1 MPKAPTGRDFYVAT
15 PEEIRDGRTTDVYF
29 LRTLDILKKA
39 GKDRTRVV
47 AEVTAGTLP
56 NGWPWGILCGVEE
69 AVHLLKGRPV
79 SLWCLPEGSLC
90 PARTARGIPVP
101 VMILE
106 GAYGDWAVYE
116 TPVLGLICQAS
127 GIATKASRLRK
138 LAAGKQLLSFGVRR
152 MHPGIAPLIERS
164 AYVAGAD
171 ATTTPL
177 GAELFGA
184 PAMGTMPHA
193 LVIVMGGPRE
203 AFAAVHKFLE
213 EKVPRIALVDT
224 YYDEKT
230 EALLAVEA
238 IPALTGVRLDTP
250 ASRRGNFP
258 AIVREVRWELDL
270 RGRGADVRGGRLEG
284 GPRLRPVSGQRSGL
298 DAAPVAR
305 GHPAADGRRNL
316 PCGPRNLTEPFIE
329 PHRFVGAT
337 MDRSKA
343 SVRATYGRIAASYAA
358 ARERP
363 WDEVLDFI
371 TDLPAGSQ
379 VLDVGCG
386 HGRHARPL
394 ALTGQSVVGI
404 DLSRKLLSI
413 GKKATSSSQDFRS
426 IEWVGAD
433 ATALPF
439 PDATFDAALSIAVLH
454 HLLSRADRLLAVTEM
469 RRVLRPGAKAFLSVW
484 SVDDPY
490 LEGVLGGR
498 PKKPDVEIPWRLPD
512 GTTVPRPYHLFKDD
526 ELERLIIE
534 SGLEGE
540 SFFRGAGNRFVLAR
554 ANG

>member
-69 AVHLLKGRPV
+69 AVHLLTGRPV
-79 SLWCLPEGSLC
+79 SLWSLPEGSLF

-164 AYVAGAD
+164 AY
-171 ATTTPL
+171 
-177 GAELFGA
+177 
-184 PAMGTMPHA
+184 
-193 LVIVMGGPRE
+193 
-203 AFAAVHKFLE
+203 AAVHKFLE
-213 EKVPRIALVDT
+213 AKVPRIALVDT

-238 IPALTGVRLDTP
+238 IPDLTGVRLDTP

-270 RGRGADVRGGRLEG
+270 RGHKDVQIFVSGSVDEKTIPALVEAGVDGFGVGTSLSNAPTIDFAMDIVEVEGKPAAKRGKFGGRKDLQCC
-284 GPRLRPVSGQRSGL
+284 PK
-298 DAAPVAR
+298 
-305 GHPAADGRRNL
+305 DG
-316 PCGPRNLTEPFIE
+316 TYE
-329 PHRFVGAT
+329 VGART
-337 MDRSKA
+337 CAVCGSKTVPA
-343 SVRATYGRIAASYAA
+343 YVRYLDNGRPS
-358 ARERP
+358 
-363 WDEVLDFI
+363 
-371 TDLPAGSQ
+371 TTLPS
-379 VLDVGCG
+379 
-386 HGRHARPL
+386 L
-394 ALTGQSVVGI
+394 ADI
-404 DLSRKLLSI
+404 R
-413 GKKATSSSQDFRS
+413 RR
-426 IEWVGAD
+426 
-433 ATALPF
+433 TAEE
-439 PDATFDAALSIAVLH
+439 
-454 HLLSRADRLLAVTEM
+454 LSRAA
-469 RRVLRPGAKAFLSVW
+469 
-484 SVDDPY
+484 
-490 LEGVLGGR
+490 LE
-498 PKKPDVEIPWRLPD
+498 I
-512 GTTVPRPYHLFKDD
+512 
-526 ELERLIIE
+526 
-534 SGLEGE
+534 
-540 SFFRGAGNRFVLAR
+540 
-554 ANG
+554 